1 MDFSCALPRCKILF
15 LTPFDSV
22 DCWASTVEALAVD
35 LAVVPE
41 RVPEDHRPLHRERHH
56 AKLRERSPPADDAV
70 AQLIFKV
77 TRLINYM
84 VNHLLANLGWVD

>member
-1 MDFSCALPRCKILF
+1 MHALTHCNILF

-22 DCWASTVEALAVD
+22 DCGASAVEALAVD

-41 RVPEDHRPLHRERHH
+41 RVPEDHRPLHRERNH
-56 AKLRERSPPADDAV
+56 AQLREGRPAPDDAV

-77 TRLINYM
+77 IK
-84 VNHLLANLGWVD
+84 